1 MHIYDSSTALGVI
14 TATLTDGAGNIKEQF
29 TKPNLIVQVGKN
41 FLATAVTT
49 ASASP
54 FTYVAV
60 GTNSTAATL
69 ADTILGTELTR
80 VAFSSSVTTNT
91 ATITATFGAGF
102 GTGALTEAG
111 IFNNAVLGTML
122 SHVIFSVINKAVAD
136 TLTISWTIT
145 VG

>member
-1 MHIYDSSTALGVI
+1 MHIHDSPNAFGVI
-14 TATLTDGAGNIKEQF
+14 TAILKDSFGNVKEQF
-29 TKPNLIVQVGKN
+29 TVPNLIVQVGKN

-60 GTNSTAATL
+60 GTNSTAASL
-69 ADTILGTELTR
+69 ADTTLGTELTR
-80 VAFSSSVTTNT
+80 VSFSSSVTTNT
-91 ATITATFGAGF
+91 ATITATFGSGV

-122 SHVIFSVINKAVAD
+122 SHVVFSVINKAAAD